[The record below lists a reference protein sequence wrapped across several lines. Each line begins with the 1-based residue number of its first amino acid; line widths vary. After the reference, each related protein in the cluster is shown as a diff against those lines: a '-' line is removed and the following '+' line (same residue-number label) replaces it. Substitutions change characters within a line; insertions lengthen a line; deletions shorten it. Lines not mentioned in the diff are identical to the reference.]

1 MPQARCRPWSPSLPR
16 LEQASV
22 RGATPRRPGLAYDA
36 RHVPMGVGG
45 VLVMPSPVD
54 RLRGAIWGQLVG
66 DAAAL
71 GSHWIYDVEELRR
84 RWPAEG
90 HYHRGKRAGDL
101 THYGHA
107 ALLLLGSVAE
117 RGRFDERDFG
127 GRFLETFESTAY
139 HGYVDRAMRLT
150 MANHRAF
157 VAANPGA
164 AFDFQQG
171 AEDFEP
177 ATVSRLAPVA
187 VAHRDDPE
195 LLKVVERAT
204 LVSQRHPRATAHAQ
218 LHALILR
225 ELFRGAALPEALARA
240 EAAMPTDAPFCEDLR
255 TELSAARGRSGEE
268 VRLATGQLGQH
279 CRLDQ
284 SFPSAVHCALR
295 HQGDFRAAIVDDLR
309 AGGDTAGRGS
319 MIGAWLGASLG
330 IAAIPAEWRQRLL
343 AHDEIER
350 NIERVVT
357 ASPAK
362 V

>member
-1 MPQARCRPWSPSLPR
+1 MTPSL
-16 LEQASV
+16 
-22 RGATPRRPGLAYDA
+22 
-36 RHVPMGVGG
+36 
-45 VLVMPSPVD
+45 VD
-54 RLRGAIWGQLVG
+54 RLRGAIWGQFVG

-90 HYHRGKRAGDL
+90 PSGFEEPADGGYHKGKRAGDL

-107 ALLLLGSVAE
+107 ALLLLGSVAA
-117 RGRFDERDFG
+117 RGRFEERDFG
-127 GRFLETFESTAY
+127 GRFLETFESTSY
-139 HGYVDRAMRLT
+139 RGYVDKAMRET

-157 VAANPGA
+157 GAINPGV

-171 AEDFEP
+171 AKDFEP

-187 VAHRDDPE
+187 VAHRDDPD
-195 LLKVVERAT
+195 LLRVVERAT
-204 LVSQRHPRATAHAQ
+204 LVSQRHPMATAHAQ

-225 ELFRGAALPEALARA
+225 ESFRGASLSDALARA
-240 EAAMPTDAPFCEDLR
+240 EAAMPPDAPFSEDLR
-255 TELSAARGRSGEE
+255 TELSAARGRTGEE

-284 SFPSAVHCALR
+284 SFPSALQCALR
-295 HQGDFRAAIVDDLR
+295 HHGDFRAAIVDDLR

-330 IAAIPAEWRQRLL
+330 VAAIPAEWRRRLL

-357 ASPAK
+357 ASPAS